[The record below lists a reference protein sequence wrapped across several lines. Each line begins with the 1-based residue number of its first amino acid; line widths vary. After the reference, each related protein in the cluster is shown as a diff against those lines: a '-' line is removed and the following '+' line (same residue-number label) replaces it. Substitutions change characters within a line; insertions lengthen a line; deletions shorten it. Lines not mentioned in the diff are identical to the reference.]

1 MRPGLGWIALGA
13 AISVGAW
20 RMDRLASLNIEPWS
34 APGLVPGVLGLGLV
48 AFGLALALARP
59 GANANDSVDPIDW
72 PRLLSVLALCAVF
85 AVVALGRLP
94 FQLAGALLLFAWI
107 TLLSWPG
114 WPRGRARWR
123 KIAQTALLAVL
134 ASLVIST
141 IFQDLF
147 LVRLP

>member
-1 MRPGLGWIALGA
+1 MRPGLGWITLGA

-59 GANANDSVDPIDW
+59 GTSANDSVDPIDW

-85 AVVALGRLP
+85 AIFALGRLP

-107 TLLSWPG
+107 TLLSWSG